1 MKRSMDWTGLIEV
14 ELEWKQSSKSAV
26 NTVPLVEYQDQKK
39 CPAVQS
45 ATPASLVT
53 TSNELSLELR
63 FSISKSVSLRL
74 KHQAVGFVSSGGP
87 VLSCHVT
94 VTSNVSL
101 HTPSRRLMLSLCF
114 FPYQKSDKAAVRQTH
129 DAGIFVAVRRLSETP
144 SLPGA

>member
-1 MKRSMDWTGLIEV
+1 VKRSMDWTGLIEV
-14 ELEWKQSSKSAV
+14 ELEWKQSSNSTV
-26 NTVPLVEYQDQKK
+26 NTVPLVECQVQKK

-87 VLSCHVT
+87 VT
-94 VTSNVSL
+94 ITSNVSL
-101 HTPSRRLMLSLCF
+101 HTPSLRLMLSLCF